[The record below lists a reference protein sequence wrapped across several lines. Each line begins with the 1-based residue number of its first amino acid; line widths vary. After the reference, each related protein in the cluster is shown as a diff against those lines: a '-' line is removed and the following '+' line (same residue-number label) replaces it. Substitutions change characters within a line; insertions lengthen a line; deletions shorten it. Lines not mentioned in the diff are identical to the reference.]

1 VVQVLDDGILPSGVA
16 FLVTELLTGETLS
29 ARIQTHGPLSL
40 AEVAQWGLQGV
51 DALVAIHS
59 AGVVHRDVKPD
70 NLFLHCASPG
80 QPRLK
85 LIDFGIASVSWAETR
100 LTRHGARVG
109 TPGYASPEQEDGQ
122 QVDPRTDLYALGQ
135 CLKEAISGQAPASG
149 EAGINW
155 VLSGLPEQWTHV
167 LFKLTARDR
176 EQRYA
181 DSREARAALSELV
194 KLEEQ
199 FSVPR
204 FWKGPL
210 PSQSA

>member
-1 VVQVLDDGILPSGVA
+1 
-16 FLVTELLTGETLS
+16 
-29 ARIQTHGPLSL
+29 
-40 AEVAQWGLQGV
+40 
-51 DALVAIHS
+51 
-59 AGVVHRDVKPD
+59 
-70 NLFLHCASPG
+70 
-80 QPRLK
+80 
-85 LIDFGIASVSWAETR
+85 
-100 LTRHGARVG
+100 
-109 TPGYASPEQEDGQ
+109 
-122 QVDPRTDLYALGQ
+122 
-135 CLKEAISGQAPASG
+135 
-149 EAGINW
+149 
-155 VLSGLPEQWTHV
+155 V